1 MQAAKAA
8 EWQNELAGVVRPQA
22 VKKDKGLDLNLFAPG
37 ERAYEYSQKIPNDPN
52 VLMVGGHGNEKT
64 IGGLDAKALAAKIR
78 ESPKWQANPGMP
90 VQLIGCN
97 TGSIFSKTI
106 ADDLANE
113 LGAQVTAPNLLVWY
127 GADGSLAVETGIPT
141 ESGFKSGGIPGYF
154 VPSHPS
160 QGGPVG
166 LPARPAR

>member
-22 VKKDKGLDLNLFAPG
+22 PAKEKGLDLNLFSAN
-37 ERAYEYSQKIPNDPN
+37 ERASVYSQKIPNDPN
-52 VLMVGGHGNEKT
+52 VFMVGGHGNEKT

-97 TGSIFSKTI
+97 TGAIFSRTI

-113 LGAQVTAPNLLVWY
+113 LGTQVTAPNLLVWY
-127 GADGSLAVETGIPT
+127 GADGTTAVETGIPT
-141 ESGFKSGGIPGYF
+141 DTGFKSGGIPGYF

-166 LPARPAR
+166 MPSRTPR